1 MWGLVL
7 GILSLVCLGP
17 LAGVPGIIVSVSA
30 RRSIR
35 EAQGRLGGAGMATAG
50 LILSIIGTA
59 FAVIGILVIIIVA
72 AAGTSSTSSTS
83 TALLGGA
90 SLWV

>member
-1 MWGLVL
+1 
-7 GILSLVCLGP
+7 LSLVCFGL

-35 EAQGRLGGAGMATAG
+35 ASQGRVGGAGMATAG

-59 FAVIGILVIIIVA
+59 LSVLIILGVVLAAVFGSS
-72 AAGTSSTSSTS
+72 SSTSSTS

-90 SLWV
+90 AHWV

>member
-1 MWGLVL
+1 VL

-35 EAQGRLGGAGMATAG
+35 EAQGRLGGGGMATAG

-59 FAVIGILVIIIVA
+59 LAVIGIILIIIVA
-72 AAGTSSTSSTS
+72 ATGTSSSTSSTS
-83 TALLGGA
+83 TAVLGGA

>member
-1 MWGLVL
+1 VL

-35 EAQGRLGGAGMATAG
+35 ASGGALTGSGLATAG
-50 LILSIIGTA
+50 LVLSIVGTA
-59 FAVIGILVIIIVA
+59 LAVLGIIGLIVA
-72 AAGTSSTSSTS
+72 AAVHAPSS
-83 TALLGGA
+83 
-90 SLWV
+90 

>member
-1 MWGLVL
+1 VL

-35 EAQGRLGGAGMATAG
+35 ASQGRLGGGGMATAG
-50 LILSIIGTA
+50 LVLSIIGTA
-59 FAVIGILVIIIVA
+59 FTALAILALVLAAVFGSA
-72 AAGTSSTSSTS
+72 SSTSSTS

-90 SLWV
+90 AHWV